1 MSVQQKLIG
10 WVCLSGIL
18 LFAAYGIV
26 LEVQAGNFR
35 YVRNTTYVEEC
46 GACHFAY
53 PPQLLPQSVW
63 TRMMDGLEDHFGEN
77 AELDE
82 DTSAEIL
89 AYLHAN
95 ALGVAGP
102 SRMSK
107 MMRNIPDEPPLRITE
122 YPAFLDAHEVV
133 KEQLE
138 LTAFEEGFLSPCAD
152 CHRLANSGIF
162 DKELLHPG
170 YGPSNWGGKP
180 TTR

>member
-1 MSVQQKLIG
+1 MTAIQNLLG
-10 WVCLSGIL
+10 WMIFTAIVIFST
-18 LFAAYGIV
+18 YGIV
-26 LEVQAGNFR
+26 QEVQAGNFR
-35 YVRNTTYVEEC
+35 YIRNTTYVEEC

-63 TRMMDGLEDHFGEN
+63 TEMMDGLENHFEEN

-89 AYLHAN
+89 NYLHAN
-95 ALGVAGP
+95 ALGIAGP

-107 MMRNIPDEPPLRITE
+107 MMRNIPENPPLRITDF
-122 YPAFLDAHEVV
+122 PAFLDAHEVV

-138 LTAFEEGFLSPCAD
+138 LESFDEGFLSPCAD

-170 YGPSNWGGKP
+170 YGPSNWGGSP
-180 TTR
+180 TTE